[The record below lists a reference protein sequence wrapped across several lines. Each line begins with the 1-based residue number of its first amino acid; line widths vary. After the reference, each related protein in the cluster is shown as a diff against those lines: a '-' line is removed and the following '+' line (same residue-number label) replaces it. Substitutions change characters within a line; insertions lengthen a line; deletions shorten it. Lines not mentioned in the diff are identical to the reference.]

1 MKLRMLRRA
10 CNKLPACRLL
20 PTRRRGV
27 GRAGGGEGT
36 QATNA
41 VVSADHKQR
50 YNMADCWFGQRAVI
64 GVKSGER
71 GDHSILPHPP
81 IQRFGNVCPRKAL
94 TWRE

>member
-41 VVSADHKQR
+41 VVSADPKPR
-50 YNMADCWFGQRAVI
+50 YNMADCWFGQRAVYSKPYTVVTPYSDTF
-64 GVKSGER
+64 GTKPKS
-71 GDHSILPHPP
+71 SL
-81 IQRFGNVCPRKAL
+81 
-94 TWRE
+94 

>member
-50 YNMADCWFGQRAVI
+50 YNNMADCWFGQRAV
-64 GVKSGER
+64 
-71 GDHSILPHPP
+71 
-81 IQRFGNVCPRKAL
+81 A
-94 TWRE
+94 

>member
-1 MKLRMLRRA
+1 MKLEMLRRA

-41 VVSADHKQR
+41 VVSADPKPR
-50 YNMADCWFGQRAVI
+50 YNMADCWFGQRAVARVI
-64 GVKSGER
+64 FSCHIKKSF
-71 GDHSILPHPP
+71 
-81 IQRFGNVCPRKAL
+81 FGFLKACFHFFHNFYVFSAK
-94 TWRE
+94 

>member
-1 MKLRMLRRA
+1 MKLEMLRRA

-50 YNMADCWFGQRAVI
+50 YNMADCWFGQRAVLYNTPDA
-64 GVKSGER
+64 ELR
-71 GDHSILPHPP
+71 PP
-81 IQRFGNVCPRKAL
+81 VCHQQYEPPRL
-94 TWRE
+94 HFE

>member
-41 VVSADHKQR
+41 VVSADPKPR
-50 YNMADCWFGQRAVI
+50 YNMADCWFGQRAVVTVLSTHNAVSQQI
-64 GVKSGER
+64 HV
-71 GDHSILPHPP
+71 L
-81 IQRFGNVCPRKAL
+81 
-94 TWRE
+94 